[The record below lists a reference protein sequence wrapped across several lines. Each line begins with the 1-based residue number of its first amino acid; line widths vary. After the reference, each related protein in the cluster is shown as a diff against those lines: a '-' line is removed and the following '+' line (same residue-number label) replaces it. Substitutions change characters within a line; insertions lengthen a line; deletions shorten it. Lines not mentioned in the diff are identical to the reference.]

1 MASRR
6 QWVALILSGVF
17 PGLGQLY
24 LRAWVKGVGFCVTGL
39 VAGWTL
45 GSLLSI
51 EDLLAGSVPHPL
63 LTLGLVLIL
72 LGLFLW
78 SIVDAWIA
86 GGKRPDTPPND

>member
-1 MASRR
+1 MAIRR

-24 LRAWVKGVGFCVTGL
+24 LRAWAKGAGFFVASLG
-39 VAGWTL
+39 AGWAL
-45 GSLLSI
+45 GSLLSL
-51 EDLLAGSVPHPL
+51 EDLLAGSLPHPFP
-63 LTLGLVLIL
+63 TLGLVLIL

-86 GGKRPDTPPND
+86 AGRKPRGPHGR